1 MKKVLSVFTIVL
13 LCIVGAVYYC
23 FFLDG
28 RVFLKDNTENIVSHL
43 KSVPTGEGF
52 NLSAVCCPADSVYI
66 VEPYNVEFFE
76 QNSHLEIISKAK
88 KSIENTTSHDG
99 YCQLLFVKDNMV
111 VSYAEIDR
119 NIADFC
125 DLDSCNDQHVNP
137 KFSINTALYL
147 DEHRKVHLK

>member
-13 LCIVGAVYYC
+13 LCIVGGVYYC

-28 RVFLKDNTENIVSHL
+28 RVFLKNNTENLVSLL
-43 KSVPTGEGF
+43 KSVSAGEEF
-52 NLSAVCCPADSVYI
+52 ELSAACSSADSVYV
-66 VEPYNVEFFE
+66 VEPYKAEFFE
-76 QNSHLEIISKAK
+76 QNGHLEIINKAQ
-88 KSIENTTSHDG
+88 KSIENTTLYEG

-125 DLDSCNDQHVNP
+125 GLDSSNDQHANP
-137 KFSINTALYL
+137 KFSINTTLYL

>member
-13 LCIVGAVYYC
+13 LCIVGGVYYC

-28 RVFLKDNTENIVSHL
+28 RVFLKDNTENLVSHL
-43 KSVPTGEGF
+43 KSVPVGEEF
-52 NLSAVCCPADSVYI
+52 DLSAVCYSADSIYI
-66 VEPYNVEFFE
+66 VEPYNAEFFE
-76 QNSHLEIISKAK
+76 QNRHLEIINKAK
-88 KSIENTTSHDG
+88 KSIENTTLYDG

-111 VSYAEIDR
+111 ISYAEIDR

-125 DLDSCNDQHVNP
+125 DIDSCNDQHANP
-137 KFSINTALYL
+137 KFSVKTVLYL

>member
-13 LCIVGAVYYC
+13 LCIVGVVYYC

-28 RVFLKDNTENIVSHL
+28 RVFLKNNTEKLVSHL
-43 KSVPTGEGF
+43 KSVPTGEEF
-52 NLSAVCCPADSVYI
+52 DLSVVCCPADSVYV
-66 VEPYNVEFFE
+66 VEPYNAEFFE

-88 KSIENTTSHDG
+88 KSIENTTSNDG

-125 DLDSCNDQHVNP
+125 DLDSCNDPHAHP
-137 KFSINTALYL
+137 KFCIKAALYL